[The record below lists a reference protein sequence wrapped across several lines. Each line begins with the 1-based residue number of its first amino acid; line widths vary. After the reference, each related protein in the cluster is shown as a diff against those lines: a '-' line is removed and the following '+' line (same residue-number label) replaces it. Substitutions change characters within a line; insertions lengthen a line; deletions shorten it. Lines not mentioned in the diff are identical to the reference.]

1 MTVELL
7 QRLSTISFVVAAV
20 FFLAAVALFFLL
32 DIPTVIGILSGA
44 TARKGVEAIRRQNEE
59 GGDKAHRPSAVNSK
73 RGKITD
79 KITRSGRLV
88 HSAPKMGVAVGTDE
102 LADPTEV
109 IPPAAAQE
117 TTDLEGYA
125 PLGSVPEETTDLS
138 SFQAQT
144 PTYAPSAPAVEE
156 TTDLA
161 SFAAQAPAYAPS
173 APAVEETTDLSAFQA
188 QAPGYA
194 PSAPAM
200 EETTD
205 LSAFQAQA
213 PAYAPSAPAVEETT
227 DLSAYQGYAAAAPS
241 AEQGPF
247 SVDVEIN
254 FTDSAEFIE

>member
-7 QRLSTISFVVAAV
+7 QKLSTISFVVAAG
-20 FFLAAVALFFLL
+20 FFLLAAALFFLL

-59 GGDKAHRPSAVNSK
+59 GGDKAHRPSAVNTK

-102 LADPTEV
+102 LAEPTET
-109 IPPAAAQE
+109 IAPAAAQE
-117 TTDLEGYA
+117 TTDLAGYEA
-125 PLGSVPEETTDLS
+125 LGSVPEETTDLSSLQAQMPAYTPSAPAVEETTDLS

-144 PTYAPSAPAVEE
+144 P
-156 TTDLA
+156 
-161 SFAAQAPAYAPS
+161 AYTPS
-173 APAVEETTDLSAFQA
+173 APAVEETTDLSSFQA
-188 QAPGYA
+188 QTPAYT
-194 PSAPAM
+194 PSAPA
-200 EETTD
+200 
-205 LSAFQAQA
+205 
-213 PAYAPSAPAVEETT
+213 PEETT
-227 DLSAYQGYAAAAPS
+227 DLSAYQGAAAAAQS